1 MATIDDLQK
10 SISEMDDDELIERLR
25 ELRLSRRTHKGP
37 TKVVKAKP
45 KKTLAMTTEQKE
57 NLIAELEA
65 LMK

>member
-37 TKVVKAKP
+37 AKVAKAKP
-45 KKTLAMTTEQKE
+45 KKTLTLSTDQKK

>member
-1 MATIDDLQK
+1 MSTIDDLSK
-10 SISEMDDDELIERLR
+10 SISEMDDNELIERLK

-37 TKVVKAKP
+37 AKVAKAKP
-45 KKTLAMTTEQKE
+45 KKSLAMTSDEKK